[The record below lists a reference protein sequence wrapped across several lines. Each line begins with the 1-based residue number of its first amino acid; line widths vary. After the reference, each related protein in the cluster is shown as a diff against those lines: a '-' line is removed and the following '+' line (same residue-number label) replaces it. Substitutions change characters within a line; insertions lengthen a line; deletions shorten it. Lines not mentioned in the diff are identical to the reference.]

1 MKRYF
6 NIPTKILMLF
16 AVLFTATACNTD
28 DDIDAIFRE
37 QTWYLTYV
45 QDGNVKR
52 HPEHNKFYSIDFKN
66 DNFTAT
72 MPNGAVIKGKW
83 SADGDKSRSFNSYNV
98 VTEGSIKG
106 DTIAERMY
114 EIIKNAKNYGGDTN
128 WLQIKQDKNRYMQF
142 YN

>member
-6 NIPTKILMLF
+6 NIPAKILMLF

-66 DNFTAT
+66 DNFTAIT
-72 MPNGAVIKGKW
+72 PNGAVIKGKW
-83 SADGDKSRSFNSYNV
+83 NADGDKSRSFRCYNV
-98 VTEGSIKG
+98 ATEGSIKG

-114 EIIKNAKNYGGDTN
+114 DIMKNAQNYGGDTN